1 MRKPTIVYGVC
12 LVWLTVTLG
21 CATFTKDDR
30 ACGRPAEPVAL
41 FNGKDFAGWEGNLK
55 FFRIEDG
62 AIVAGSL
69 EKPIPHNEFLCTTR
83 DFGDFELRLQVKGSQ
98 ENVNGGIQV
107 RSRRVPD
114 DTEVS
119 GYQVDTGTISTELMR
134 SIPDFISEEVM
145 REAGI
150 SDQPMACIWG
160 ALYDESRR
168 NKFLAVGEQ
177 EELVKVV
184 KPADWNDF
192 VVRCEGKR
200 IQIWVN
206 GFRTVDYTE
215 PDETIELT
223 GIIGLQIHSGPPVE
237 IYYRNIAIKKINKPA
252 DSGDPHSART
262 GSRRRKKL
270 QVS

>member
-1 MRKPTIVYGVC
+1 MC
-12 LVWLTVTLG
+12 LVLLTVTLG
-21 CATFTKDDR
+21 CATFTKDGQ
-30 ACGRPAEPVAL
+30 ACGCSAEPVAL
-41 FNGKDFAGWEGNLK
+41 FDGKTFNGWEGNLEW
-55 FFRIEDG
+55 FRIEDG
-62 AIVAGSL
+62 AIVAGTL

-83 DFGDFELRLQVKGSQ
+83 DYGDFELRLQVRGSQ
-98 ENVNGGIQV
+98 GNVNGGIQV

-119 GYQVDTGTISTELMR
+119 GYQVDTGTISTEAMR
-134 SIPDFISEEVM
+134 SIPGFISEAIM

-150 SDQPMACIWG
+150 TDQPMACIWG

-168 NKFLAVGEQ
+168 NKFLAVGGQ
-177 EELVKVV
+177 EELAKVV

-206 GFRTVDYTE
+206 GIQTVDYTE
-215 PDETIELT
+215 PDDKIEQT

-237 IYYRNIAIKKINKPA
+237 IYYRSIAIKELK
-252 DSGDPHSART
+252 
-262 GSRRRKKL
+262 
-270 QVS
+270 